1 MTSEAQIDSFRKAN
15 PEVTLL
21 TPTSPEW
28 KDRRATRGHA
38 GQEKKP
44 LGIAIP
50 TNAQQVAGI
59 VRWAVKNEVDFTVRT
74 GGNDFYG
81 RNAADGALIIDM
93 RDIKFINVA
102 DDKTTATLGGGVIA
116 KDMLLKFDEHNLT
129 APLGNSLEIGYV
141 GWSTI
146 GGYGPFT
153 GALGMGFEGI
163 VGAEIVNHEG
173 EIVKATDEMLEG
185 LRGMGGNLGIVTSLT
200 IKVYPKR
207 EILVGM
213 LVFDDSPET
222 IKAIVSAEEKL
233 TLPKD
238 LNIHHFLIQMPQRRT
253 FSIVFSWGGSDVEEG
268 SKYLE
273 TFTAAL
279 PPVKMNTVQQKSLL
293 GHYESLQIPCLPYGG
308 QRSIYIKEL
317 SSGIFDTLME
327 ALKIK
332 PEFANIGWSMKTVI
346 DHEAIVPNCF
356 GAGSHIL
363 LSFTDMVPEEKYLAE
378 ARKWND
384 WLYDKIRSSGDPA
397 VMEGSYPALTR
408 PDDRTAEQ
416 LFGDK
421 WPRAKELKA
430 KFDPNNVFKHA
441 FPKF

>member
-1 MTSEAQIDSFRKAN
+1 MTSEAQIDSFQKAN
-15 PEVTLL
+15 PEVKLL
-21 TPTSPEW
+21 IPTSPEW
-28 KDRRATRGHA
+28 KDRRATRGQA
-38 GQEKKP
+38 GQETKP

-59 VRWAVKNEVDFTVRT
+59 VRWAVKNEIDFTVRT

-93 RDIKFINVA
+93 RDINSINVA
-102 DDKTTATLGGGVIA
+102 DDKTTATIGGGVLA
-116 KDMLLKFDEHNLT
+116 KDMLLKFDKYNLT
-129 APLGNSLEIGYV
+129 APLGNALEIGYV

-173 EIVKATDEMLEG
+173 EIVKATGEILEG

-207 EILVGM
+207 EILIGM
-213 LVFDDSPET
+213 LMFDDSPET
-222 IKAIVSAEEKL
+222 IKAIISAEEKL
-233 TLPKD
+233 TFPKD
-238 LNIHHFLIQMPQRRT
+238 LNIHHFLIQTQQRMLA
-253 FSIVFSWGGSDVEEG
+253 IMFSWGGSDVEEG
-268 SKYLE
+268 KKYLE

-279 PPVKMNTVQQKSLL
+279 PPAKMNTVQQKSLL

-317 SSGIFDTLME
+317 SPGIFDILME
-327 ALKIK
+327 AVKIM
-332 PEFANIGWSMKTVI
+332 PAFVNIGWSMKTVI
-346 DHEAIVPNCF
+346 DQEATVPNCF

-378 ARKWND
+378 TRKWND
-384 WLYDKIRSSGDPA
+384 WLYEKIRSSGDPA

-408 PDDRTAEQ
+408 PEDRTAEQ

-421 WPRAKELKA
+421 WPRAKELKE
-430 KFDPNNVFKHA
+430 KFDPNNVFKYA

>member
-1 MTSEAQIDSFRKAN
+1 MTSEAQIDSFQKAN

-28 KDRRATRGHA
+28 KNRRATRGHA

-93 RDIKFINVA
+93 RDINFINVA
-102 DDKTTATLGGGVIA
+102 DDKTTATIGGGVIA
-116 KDMLLKFDEHNLT
+116 KDMLLKFDEYNLT
-129 APLGNSLEIGYV
+129 APLGNSLEVGYV

-163 VGAEIVNHEG
+163 VGAEVVNHEG

-207 EILVGM
+207 EVSSHAFVIFV
-213 LVFDDSPET
+213 P
-222 IKAIVSAEEKL
+222 AIVL
-233 TLPKD
+233 T
-238 LNIHHFLIQMPQRRT
+238 R
-253 FSIVFSWGGSDVEEG
+253 
-268 SKYLE
+268 
-273 TFTAAL
+273 
-279 PPVKMNTVQQKSLL
+279 
-293 GHYESLQIPCLPYGG
+293 C
-308 QRSIYIKEL
+308 
-317 SSGIFDTLME
+317 
-327 ALKIK
+327 
-332 PEFANIGWSMKTVI
+332 
-346 DHEAIVPNCF
+346 
-356 GAGSHIL
+356 
-363 LSFTDMVPEEKYLAE
+363 
-378 ARKWND
+378 
-384 WLYDKIRSSGDPA
+384 RSSL
-397 VMEGSYPALTR
+397 EC
-408 PDDRTAEQ
+408 
-416 LFGDK
+416 
-421 WPRAKELKA
+421 
-430 KFDPNNVFKHA
+430 
-441 FPKF
+441 